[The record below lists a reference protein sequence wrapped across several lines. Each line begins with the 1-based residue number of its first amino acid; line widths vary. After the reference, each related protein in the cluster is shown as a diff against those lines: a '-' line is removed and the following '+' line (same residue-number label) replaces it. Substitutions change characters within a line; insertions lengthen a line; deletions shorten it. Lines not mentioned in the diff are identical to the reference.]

1 MIMDLTPKQARKLL
15 EKLVTLRVQNQ
26 VFTEDTHHGHLAVN
40 LTGIAFAVLL
50 ALNKHIPS
58 AHIGGTSA
66 SSDAVDSY
74 IGICREF
81 LECLE
86 EAERER

>member
-1 MIMDLTPKQARKLL
+1 MDLTPRHVRRLL
-15 EKLVTLRVQNQ
+15 DKLVSLRARNQ
-26 VFTEDTHHGHLAVN
+26 VFTEETHHGHLAVN

-66 SSDAVDSY
+66 SPDAVDGY
-74 IGICREF
+74 IGVCREF

-86 EAERER
+86 EG